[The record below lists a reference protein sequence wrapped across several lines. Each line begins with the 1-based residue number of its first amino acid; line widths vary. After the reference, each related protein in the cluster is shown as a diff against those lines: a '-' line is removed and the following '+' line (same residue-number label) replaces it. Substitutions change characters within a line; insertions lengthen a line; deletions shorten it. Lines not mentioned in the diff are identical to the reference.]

1 MGSSKKQ
8 TGKHGKVPQASVVSK
23 DAVVDLVQAALL
35 GGKLPADYQNLPLS
49 FLSDAALAFGKQH
62 TDGITDKDLALKQAE
77 VSLSDLQRHDELVL
91 YQTILLGRLV
101 KAVKVTPEKAGS
113 AGGAA
118 KGTGGGLTMK
128 QSKKALAESLGK
140 TYRELSH
147 AEKIAE
153 NPKAVSR
160 VIAEARD
167 GGARATIRQAMR
179 EIERK
184 PANEGTP
191 KAKTPATNSSNLVK
205 ALQAACSYLA
215 PIVPEWDKLNEE
227 QQQAVTK
234 EMHILLGYWQGIAK
248 RYGVRE
254 PKSA

>member
-1 MGSSKKQ
+1 MSETRNSHKLIPGP
-8 TGKHGKVPQASVVSK
+8 GVS
-23 DAVVDLVQAALL
+23 DQGIVDIVHAAVL
-35 GGKLPADYQNLPLS
+35 GGKLPKDYDKLILS
-49 FLSDAALAFGKQH
+49 FFSDAALAFGKEH
-62 TDGITDKDLALKQAE
+62 LAGIKDKDLALQQAE
-77 VSLSDLQRHDELVL
+77 VSLSDQQRHDELVL
-91 YQTILLGRLV
+91 HHTVLLGRLV

-184 PANEGTP
+184 PASEGTP

-215 PIVPEWDKLNEE
+215 PIVPEWDKLSEE
-227 QQQAVTK
+227 QQQAITK

-254 PKSA
+254 PKTA